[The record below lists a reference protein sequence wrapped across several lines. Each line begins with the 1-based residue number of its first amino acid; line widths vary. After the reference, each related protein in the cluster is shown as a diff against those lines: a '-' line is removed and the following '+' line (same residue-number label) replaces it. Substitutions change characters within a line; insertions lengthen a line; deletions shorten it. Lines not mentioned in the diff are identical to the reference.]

1 MKKRKKIL
9 IIGGT
14 GFIGYHLA
22 NKCKKVSWEVIS
34 VSTKKPKLIRKIQKV
49 KYLTCDI
56 SKKKNIHK
64 KLLNYSFDFV
74 VNLGGYVDHSNK
86 KKVFQTHLLG
96 CKNLADFFLD
106 KNLKTFIQLGTG
118 LEYGK
123 NINTHKESFKCNPKS
138 NYATSKY
145 KATKYLIK
153 LFKKKNFPVII
164 LSLYQ
169 AYGSH
174 QDLNRLIPYTII
186 NSLKNKT
193 FNCSEGNQLRDFIYV
208 DDLINLIIK
217 ALLNNRAKGQIF
229 NVGSGYKIKIKELI
243 KKIVFLCKKGN
254 PIFGATKMRKDE
266 SPIMC
271 PNITKIKKVFKFRNK
286 YSINKGLKKTISFYN
301 RYV

>member
-22 NKCKKVSWEVIS
+22 NKCKKLSWEVIS

-153 LFKKKNFPVII
+153 LFKKKKFPVII
-164 LSLYQ
+164 LRLYQ

-186 NSLKNKT
+186 NSLK
-193 FNCSEGNQLRDFIYV
+193 
-208 DDLINLIIK
+208 
-217 ALLNNRAKGQIF
+217 
-229 NVGSGYKIKIKELI
+229 
-243 KKIVFLCKKGN
+243 
-254 PIFGATKMRKDE
+254 
-266 SPIMC
+266 
-271 PNITKIKKVFKFRNK
+271 
-286 YSINKGLKKTISFYN
+286 
-301 RYV
+301 